1 MCSQQHAIKPTP
13 SLGASSAHSIHTL
26 VADMQTSAIKIFME
40 VKVQIVK
47 ASDIIS
53 LFQSS
58 SPSRA
63 EIDEDETTRECE
75 DVGNE

>member
-1 MCSQQHAIKPTP
+1 
-13 SLGASSAHSIHTL
+13 
-26 VADMQTSAIKIFME
+26 MQTSAIKIFME

-47 ASDIIS
+47 ALDIIS